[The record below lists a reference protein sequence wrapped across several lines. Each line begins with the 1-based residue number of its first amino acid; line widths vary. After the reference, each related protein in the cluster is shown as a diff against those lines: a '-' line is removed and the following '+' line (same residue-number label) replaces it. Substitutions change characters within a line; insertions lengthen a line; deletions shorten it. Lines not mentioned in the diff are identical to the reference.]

1 MLRIVKSPADAPP
14 VNTNEL
20 VLVQGMAAT
29 KATLAEWNR
38 DPWGTL
44 RIWLGWSL
52 LTAVGLLVAVYAVAR
67 LSTPDAT
74 QLIIPGVQRDAHLSD
89 AQHVLMK
96 NSLVLALHGM
106 ACVAGF
112 LAGSAVPQQA
122 QFKTGINRWVHEK
135 AGPFAI
141 AFVVCATTF
150 SLCTQA
156 YVIGNATSTVAH
168 NLGISELKLLLALSI
183 HAIPELTALFL
194 PLAAWVVASRKG
206 EWEKLLA
213 ATAVTVGLAVPVL
226 LASCFVE
233 VYVTPHVISNLAG
246 L

>member
-1 MLRIVKSPADAPP
+1 MNA
-14 VNTNEL
+14 NEL

-29 KATLAEWNR
+29 KETLAEWNR
-38 DPWGTL
+38 RPWATM
-44 RIWLGWSL
+44 RVWLAWSL
-52 LTAVGLLVAVYAVAR
+52 FTAIGLLVAVYVVAR

-74 QLIIPGVQRDAHLSD
+74 RLIIPGVQRPADLGDAG
-89 AQHVLMK
+89 HVLLR
-96 NSLVLALHGM
+96 NSLVLALHAM

-122 QFKTGINRWVHEK
+122 QYKRGINKWVHEK

-156 YVIGNATSTVAH
+156 YVLGNATATVAD

-194 PLAAWVVASRKG
+194 PLAAWVVASRRG
-206 EWEKLLA
+206 EWHKLLA
-213 ATAVTVGLAVPVL
+213 ATAVTVGVAVPVL
-226 LASCFVE
+226 LVSCFVE
-233 VYVTPHVISNLAG
+233 VYVTPDVIRSIAG
-246 L
+246 F

>member
-1 MLRIVKSPADAPP
+1 

-29 KATLAEWNR
+29 KETLAEWNR

-44 RIWLGWSL
+44 RTWLGL
-52 LTAVGLLVAVYAVAR
+52 AVLTSVGLLVAVWAVATLSEPDPTR
-67 LSTPDAT
+67 LI
-74 QLIIPGVQRDAHLSD
+74 LPGVHREATFDDAER
-89 AQHVLMK
+89 VLLK
-96 NSLVLALHGM
+96 NSLVLALHAM

-122 QFKTGINRWVHEK
+122 QFKKGLNKWVHEK

-141 AFVVCATTF
+141 AFVVVATTF

-156 YVIGNATSTVAH
+156 YVLGHATSTVAAG
-168 NLGISELKLLLALSI
+168 LDMSPAKLLLALSV

-194 PLAAWVVASRKG
+194 PLAAWVVASRRG
-206 EWEKLLA
+206 DWHKLLA
-213 ATAVTVGLAVPVL
+213 ATAVTVAIAVPVL
-226 LASCFVE
+226 VAACLVE
-233 VYVTPHVISNLAG
+233 VYVTPRLILDLAG
-246 L
+246 G

>member
-1 MLRIVKSPADAPP
+1 MLRLVTRHADAPP

-29 KATLAEWNR
+29 KETLAEWNR

-44 RIWLGWSL
+44 RVWLGWAV
-52 LTAVGLLVAVYAVAR
+52 LTAVGLLVAVYGVAR

-74 QLIIPGVQRDAHLSD
+74 QLIIPGVQRESDFGDAER
-89 AQHVLMK
+89 VLLK
-96 NSLVLALHGM
+96 NSLVLALHAM

-122 QFKTGINRWVHEK
+122 QFKRGLNKWVHEK

-156 YVIGNATSTVAH
+156 YVLGSATSTVAA
-168 NLGISELKLLLALSI
+168 NLGIGPAKLLLALSL

-194 PLAAWVVASRKG
+194 PLAAWVVASRRG
-206 EWEKLLA
+206 DWHKLLA
-213 ATAVTVGLAVPVL
+213 ATAVTVALAVPVL
-226 LASCFVE
+226 FAACMVE
-233 VYVTPHVISNLAG
+233 VYVTPRLISSFAG